1 MFGPKK
7 PPAAAAGKKP
17 NGVDVLIQKLAALPP
32 AMDLLVAAVVGGYSL
47 VAIFVDGAKFV
58 GLVCILIGL
67 IFALLGINAV
77 MREMKAFKQIEA
89 NSTPEG
95 LRSMKRKHLEQYL
108 TALFSLDGY
117 RVRSAIGELDRF
129 DDADLIAVK
138 KDQTMLI
145 QFNHFDEDLV
155 DIKPIQS
162 LHKAATAFQATGC
175 IAITFGKFSANA
187 TDWAR
192 RKEVNLLNVEDVIAM
207 ACRLTG
213 KSVEEA
219 HPEPPAEV
227 QEEVRHEVQEVLSGH
242 HRFLFVDF
250 SGLDHGLSHLA
261 DVLRQHPAYQVI
273 ASTLPMGKDLEA
285 VREGLQ
291 ECGNRLIGKLEG
303 IPEGRFFAIQKHL
316 SSAAEGKHA
325 TWLAIDSEPRQFPEG
340 CTELIAVN
348 RAFGFDSSAAQRLVD
363 AMLLVDRRHTAAA

>member
-7 PPAAAAGKKP
+7 SPAAAGKKP

-77 MREMKAFKQIEA
+77 MREMKAFKQIES
-89 NSTPEG
+89 NSTPDS
-95 LRSMKRKHLEQYL
+95 LRSMKRKQLEQYL

-138 KDQTMLI
+138 KEQTILV
-145 QFNHFDEDLV
+145 QFNHFDEDVV

-162 LHKAATAFQATGC
+162 LHKAATAFLATGC

-213 KSVEEA
+213 KSVNDA
-219 HPEPPAEV
+219 YPEPSLVV
-227 QEEVRHEVQEVLSGH
+227 QEEVRHEVQEVLGGY

-250 SGLDHGLSHLA
+250 SGLDHGLTHLS

-291 ECGNRLIGKLEG
+291 ECGNRLVGQLEA
-303 IPEGRFFAIQKHL
+303 IPHGRYFGIQKHL
-316 SSAAEGKHA
+316 SAVAGGKHA
-325 TWLAIDSEPRQFPEG
+325 TWLAIDSEPREFPEG

-348 RAFGFDSSAAQRLVD
+348 RAFGFDVSAAQRLIE
-363 AMLLVDRRHTAAA
+363 AMVLVDRRSAAHS

>member
-7 PPAAAAGKKP
+7 PPAAAGKKP

-89 NSTPEG
+89 NSTPDG
-95 LRSMKRKHLEQYL
+95 LRSMKRKQLEQYL

-138 KDQTMLI
+138 KDQTILI
-145 QFNHFDEDLV
+145 QFNHFDEDVV

-162 LHKAATAFQATGC
+162 LH
-175 IAITFGKFSANA
+175 
-187 TDWAR
+187 
-192 RKEVNLLNVEDVIAM
+192 
-207 ACRLTG
+207 
-213 KSVEEA
+213 
-219 HPEPPAEV
+219 
-227 QEEVRHEVQEVLSGH
+227 
-242 HRFLFVDF
+242 
-250 SGLDHGLSHLA
+250 
-261 DVLRQHPAYQVI
+261 
-273 ASTLPMGKDLEA
+273 
-285 VREGLQ
+285 
-291 ECGNRLIGKLEG
+291 
-303 IPEGRFFAIQKHL
+303 
-316 SSAAEGKHA
+316 
-325 TWLAIDSEPRQFPEG
+325 
-340 CTELIAVN
+340 
-348 RAFGFDSSAAQRLVD
+348 
-363 AMLLVDRRHTAAA
+363 

>member
-7 PPAAAAGKKP
+7 QPRTGKKP
-17 NGVDVLIQKLAALPP
+17 SGVDVLLQKLAALPP

-47 VAIFVDGAKFV
+47 VAIFVDGAKFI
-58 GLVCILIGL
+58 GLICILIGL
-67 IFALLGINAV
+67 LFALLGINALT
-77 MREMKAFKQIEA
+77 REMKAFKKIES
-89 NSTPEG
+89 NSTPDG
-95 LRSMKRKHLEQYL
+95 LRSMKRKQLEQYL

-138 KDQTMLI
+138 KDQIILI
-145 QFNHFDEDLV
+145 QFNHFDEDVV

-192 RKEVNLLNVEDVIAM
+192 RKEVNLQNVEDIIAT

-213 KSVEEA
+213 KSIEEA
-219 HPEPPAEV
+219 HPEPPPEV
-227 QEEVRHEVQEVLSGH
+227 QEEVQHEVREVMGGQ
-242 HRFLFVDF
+242 HRYLFVDF
-250 SGLDHGLSHLA
+250 SGLDHGLTHLA
-261 DVLRQHPAYQVI
+261 DVLRQHPAYLVI
-273 ASTLPMGKDLEA
+273 ASTLPLGKDIEA
-285 VREGLQ
+285 IREGL
-291 ECGNRLIGKLEG
+291 EDCGNRLVDLIEAM
-303 IPEGRFFAIQKHL
+303 PEGRYFAIQKHL
-316 SSAAEGKHA
+316 STLADRKQS
-325 TWLAIDSEPRQFPEG
+325 TWLAIDAEPRQFPEG

-348 RAFGFDSSAAQRLVD
+348 RAFGFDMSASKRLID
-363 AMLLVDRRHTAAA
+363 AMILVDRRSHA